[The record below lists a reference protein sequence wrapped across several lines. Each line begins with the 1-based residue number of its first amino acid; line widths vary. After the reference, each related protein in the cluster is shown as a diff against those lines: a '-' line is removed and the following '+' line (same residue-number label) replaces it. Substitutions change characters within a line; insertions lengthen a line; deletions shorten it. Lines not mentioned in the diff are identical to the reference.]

1 MPRPYSGVTTA
12 RRTLDPDAP
21 RVYGHSPFVVGVP
34 LPGVLYLDDLALIL
48 SLGRTRAYELQ
59 ATNELKQFELRPRI
73 GNVARYSGK
82 TVQAWLDG
90 DDQTEAPR
98 FFASARREGAR

>member
-1 MPRPYSGVTTA
+1 LSWACPYRACSIWTTS
-12 RRTLDPDAP
+12 R
-21 RVYGHSPFVVGVP
+21 
-34 LPGVLYLDDLALIL
+34 IL

-82 TVQAWLDG
+82 KVQAWLDG